1 MGTLGSRGYMF
12 FTNTNK
18 IFISEI
24 RAFEV
29 NKLVFYAEN

>member
-1 MGTLGSRGYMF
+1 MGMLGSRGYMF

-18 IFISEI
+18 IFIYEI
-24 RAFEV
+24 REFEV